1 MKLFDKIENMT
12 VAEAVALLNDAS
24 ASGNLTWGE
33 MVQIMSLVERSQ
45 RLMNG
50 GGYEEVMS
58 EVKRLKTRVLE
69 LENIIGNMR
78 SALGGDDYD

>member
-1 MKLFDKIENMT
+1 MKLLAKIENMT
-12 VAEAVALLNDAS
+12 IAEAVALLNDPNE
-24 ASGNLTWGE
+24 SGNLTWGE

-58 EVKRLKTRVLE
+58 EVKKLKTRVIE
-69 LENIIGNMR
+69 LENTIGKMR
-78 SALGGDDYD
+78 SVFGGDNYD